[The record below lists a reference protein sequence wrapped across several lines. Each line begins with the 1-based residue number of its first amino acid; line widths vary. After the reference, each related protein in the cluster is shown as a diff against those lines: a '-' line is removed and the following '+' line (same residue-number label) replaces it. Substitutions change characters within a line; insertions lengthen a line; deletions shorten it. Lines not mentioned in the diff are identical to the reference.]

1 MKEVIYKFLDYI
13 LTEKMF
19 SDHTEVN
26 YEIDLFK
33 FEDYLKMNNK
43 NYLKLKYQDI
53 SDYIIYLR
61 KAGYEPSSINRNI
74 SSLRSFYT
82 FLLKENI
89 VSSNP
94 LDLIK
99 TIKEPKKLP
108 NYFKYEEYLNMLD
121 TLKEETPLNIR
132 NLLIIEL
139 LFATGVRVSE
149 LVNIKLKDINT
160 SERQIKIIGKGNK
173 ERIVYYGSYASD
185 ALDKYLS
192 DSRPLLLKNKNTDYL
207 LINNNGGNLTDRGVR
222 GIISEI
228 IKKTG
233 IKTNI
238 SPHSFRHSFATIM
251 LNEGASIKSVQELL
265 GHQSIDTTSIY
276 THLSNND
283 VRRAYLNAHPRAKR

>member
-1 MKEVIYKFLDYI
+1 
-13 LTEKMF
+13 
-19 SDHTEVN
+19 
-26 YEIDLFK
+26 
-33 FEDYLKMNNK
+33 
-43 NYLKLKYQDI
+43 
-53 SDYIIYLR
+53 
-61 KAGYEPSSINRNI
+61 
-74 SSLRSFYT
+74 
-82 FLLKENI
+82 
-89 VSSNP
+89 
-94 LDLIK
+94 
-99 TIKEPKKLP
+99 
-108 NYFKYEEYLNMLD
+108 MLD

-228 IKKTG
+228 IKKLVLNKY
-233 IKTNI
+233 IA
-238 SPHSFRHSFATIM
+238 SPFRHSATIM

-283 VRRAYLNAHPRAKR
+283 VRRAYLNAHPRAKDDKIT